1 MTGTTNTALQP
12 HPSLATQNAQGA
24 SYRMMSRTNPR
35 NHPHLKT
42 LLALPFFA
50 LPLLYPH
57 PAIAQ
62 TDAKALI
69 ASACQSEYENDKN
82 DHTAFMYRDHDITP
96 DSDTLISVVET
107 PQGNLKR
114 KLEDHGHPLTPDQ
127 RKADDA
133 NILHLLGDPDLQRKL
148 KKDSA
153 HDDDQADEL
162 LRLLPTAFLWTV
174 ASQDGDIVTLNFK
187 PDPHFDPPNMEARVF
202 SDMAG
207 QVVVSK
213 AENRIRSMRG
223 TMVDDVKILGGI
235 IGKLHKGGTFQV
247 EHREVAPNHWQLT
260 ELHVHIAGHIL
271 FNFKT
276 IGSQEDEYKTDF
288 KISPAKTLQQAW
300 EILNPPP
307 PKTAALAKPMK

>member
-1 MTGTTNTALQP
+1 
-12 HPSLATQNAQGA
+12 
-24 SYRMMSRTNPR
+24 MMSRTNTR
-35 NHPHLKT
+35 NYPQLKT

-50 LPLLYPH
+50 LPLLALSSAH
-57 PAIAQ
+57 AQ

-69 ASACQSEYENDKN
+69 TAACNSEYTHDRD
-82 DHTAFMYRDHDITP
+82 DHTAFMYRDHDVTP
-96 DSDTLISVVET
+96 ERDTLLSIVET
-107 PQGNLKR
+107 PDGNLKR

-133 NILHLLGDPDLQRKL
+133 SIQHLLGDPELQRKL
-148 KKDSA
+148 KRDSA

-162 LRLLPTAFLWTV
+162 LKLLPTAFLWTI

-187 PDPHFDPPNMEARVF
+187 PDPNFDPPNMEAKVF
-202 SDMAG
+202 ADMAG

-213 AENRIRSMRG
+213 AENRNRSMRG
-223 TMVDDVKILGGI
+223 TMVEDVKILGGI
-235 IGKLHKGGTFQV
+235 VGRLHKGGTFQV
-247 EHREVAPNHWQLT
+247 EHREVAPHHWQLV

-276 IGSQEDEYKTDF
+276 IGSQEDEFKTDF
-288 KISPAKTLQQAW
+288 KLSPAKNLQQAW

-307 PKTAALAKPMK
+307 PRTAALAKPGK